1 MHRLNRSYLE
11 FWIVFCTSQLR
22 AWSSFL
28 NPLRPHILQLRPEV
42 LVDDLVPD
50 LDIKGVGHLNKH
62 VRIPRVH
69 WDDVK
74 FSVEFVPCR
83 ARLLLGRTCHARLI
97 SVLAS
102 DNILVDIGLV
112 PRDELPVDGPLHFL
126 TGH

>member
-1 MHRLNRSYLE
+1 MHRLSRSYLE
-11 FWIVFCTSQLR
+11 FQIVFCTSQLW

-28 NPLRPHILQLRPEV
+28 NPLCPRIIQLQPEV

-62 VRIPRVH
+62 VRIARVH

-74 FSVEFVPCR
+74 FSVEFVPCG
-83 ARLLLGRTCHARLI
+83 AGLLLGRNFHARLI
-97 SVLAS
+97 SVLGS
-102 DNILVDIGLV
+102 DNVPVDIGLV